1 MMQPQQHGCREQAP
15 SARNNPA
22 PETLPDDDQIR
33 PDATEAEADRR
44 LQEERHMSM
53 RFLTTTAVIV
63 LISGPALADCAQ
75 EIKSLKE
82 AVTQTETG
90 ASSAKTGL
98 PATKHQEQV
107 LAGNQQGD
115 KSTAGAGAAGQADV
129 PESPHQQQALA
140 EPAAGGNAASGQQA
154 ADLVAQASDMAEA
167 GNEEGCMQKVAEAKD
182 LLGID

>member
-1 MMQPQQHGCREQAP
+1 
-15 SARNNPA
+15 
-22 PETLPDDDQIR
+22 
-33 PDATEAEADRR
+33 
-44 LQEERHMSM
+44 MSM

-63 LISGPALADCAQ
+63 LVSGPALADCAQ
-75 EIKSLKE
+75 EVQSLKD
-82 AVTQTETG
+82 ALTQMETG
-90 ASSAKTGL
+90 ASSARVGL

-129 PESPHQQQALA
+129 PESPHQQQVLA
-140 EPAAGGNAASGQQA
+140 EPAAGATGGGNAASGQQA
-154 ADLVAQASDMAEA
+154 TDLVTQASDMAEA

>member
-1 MMQPQQHGCREQAP
+1 
-15 SARNNPA
+15 
-22 PETLPDDDQIR
+22 
-33 PDATEAEADRR
+33 
-44 LQEERHMSM
+44 MSM

-75 EIKSLKE
+75 EVQSLKE
-82 AVTQTETG
+82 ALTQMETG
-90 ASSAKTGL
+90 ASSAQTGL

-129 PESPHQQQALA
+129 AESPHQQQVLA
-140 EPAAGGNAASGQQA
+140 EPAAGATGGGNAASGKQA
-154 ADLVAQASDMAEA
+154 TDLVTQASDMAEA